1 MKYRRKYMKHLLVIH
16 TGGTISMSQDQ
27 SNKVV
32 TNDINP
38 ISMHQDVINQY
49 AQIDELNPFNVPSPH
64 MTIKHVKQ
72 LKDIILEAVTN
83 KYYDGFVITHG
94 TDTLEE
100 TAFLLDLI
108 LGIEQ
113 PVVITGAMRSSN
125 EIGSDG
131 LYNYISAIRVA
142 SDEKA
147 RHKGVMVVFN
157 DEIHTARNV
166 TKTHTSNT
174 NTFQSPNHGPLG
186 VLTKDRVQFHHMPYR
201 QQALENVNEKLNVP
215 LVKAYMG
222 MPGDIFSFYSREGID
237 GMVIEALGQG
247 NIPPSALEG
256 IQQLVSLN
264 IPILVKAY
272 MGMPGDIFSF
282 YSREGIDGMVIEALG
297 QGNIPPSALEG
308 IQQLVSLNIPIVLVS
323 RSFNGIVSP
332 TYAYDGGGYQLAQ
345 QGFIFSNGL
354 NGPKARLKLLVA
366 LSNNLDKAEIKSY
379 FEL

>member
-1 MKYRRKYMKHLLVIH
+1 MKHLLVIH

-64 MTIKHVKQ
+64 MTIQHVKQ

-215 LVKAYMG
+215 LVKAYMS

-256 IQQLVSLN
+256 IQQLV
-264 IPILVKAY
+264 Y
-272 MGMPGDIFSF
+272 
-282 YSREGIDGMVIEALG
+282 
-297 QGNIPPSALEG
+297 
-308 IQQLVSLNIPIVLVS
+308 LNIPIVLVS

>member
-1 MKYRRKYMKHLLVIH
+1 MKHLLVIH

-64 MTIKHVKQ
+64 MTIQHVKQ

-113 PVVITGAMRSSN
+113 PVVITGAMHSSN

-201 QQALENVNEKLNVP
+201 QQALKNVNEKLNVP

-247 NIPPSALEG
+247 N
-256 IQQLVSLN
+256 
-264 IPILVKAY
+264 
-272 MGMPGDIFSF
+272 M
-282 YSREGIDGMVIEALG
+282 
-297 QGNIPPSALEG
+297 PPSALEG

>member
-1 MKYRRKYMKHLLVIH
+1 MKHLLVIH

-32 TNDINP
+32 TNDTNP

-64 MTIKHVKQ
+64 MTIQHVKQ

-125 EIGSDG
+125 EIGTDG

-201 QQALENVNEKLNVP
+201 QQALENVNDKLNVP
-215 LVKAYMG
+215 
-222 MPGDIFSFYSREGID
+222 
-237 GMVIEALGQG
+237 
-247 NIPPSALEG
+247 
-256 IQQLVSLN
+256 
-264 IPILVKAY
+264 LVKAY

>member
-1 MKYRRKYMKHLLVIH
+1 MKHLLVIH

-64 MTIKHVKQ
+64 MTIQHVKQ

-264 IPILVKAY
+264 IPI
-272 MGMPGDIFSF
+272 
-282 YSREGIDGMVIEALG
+282 
-297 QGNIPPSALEG
+297 
-308 IQQLVSLNIPIVLVS
+308 VLVS

-366 LSNNLDKAEIKSY
+366 LINNLYKAEIKSY

>member
-1 MKYRRKYMKHLLVIH
+1 MKHLLVIH

-38 ISMHQDVINQY
+38 ISLHQDVINQY

-64 MTIKHVKQ
+64 MTIQHVKQ

-108 LGIEQ
+108 LGLEQ

-264 IPILVKAY
+264 IPI
-272 MGMPGDIFSF
+272 
-282 YSREGIDGMVIEALG
+282 
-297 QGNIPPSALEG
+297 
-308 IQQLVSLNIPIVLVS
+308 VLVS

>member
-1 MKYRRKYMKHLLVIH
+1 MKHLLVIH

-38 ISMHQDVINQY
+38 ISLHQDVINQY

-64 MTIKHVKQ
+64 MTIQHVKQ

-113 PVVITGAMRSSN
+113 PIVITGAMRSSN

-174 NTFQSPNHGPLG
+174 NTFPSPNHGPLG

-247 NIPPSALEG
+247 NMPPSALEG
-256 IQQLVSLN
+256 IQQL
-264 IPILVKAY
+264 I
-272 MGMPGDIFSF
+272 
-282 YSREGIDGMVIEALG
+282 
-297 QGNIPPSALEG
+297 
-308 IQQLVSLNIPIVLVS
+308 SLNIPIVLVS

-366 LSNNLDKAEIKSY
+366 LSNNLDKAEIKAY
-379 FEL
+379 FE

>member
-1 MKYRRKYMKHLLVIH
+1 MKHLLVIH

-64 MTIKHVKQ
+64 MTIQHVKQ
-72 LKDIILEAVTN
+72 LKDIILEAVSN

-100 TAFLLDLI
+100 TVFLLDLI

-201 QQALENVNEKLNVP
+201 QQALENVNDKLNVP

-247 NIPPSALEG
+247 NIPPSAL
-256 IQQLVSLN
+256 
-264 IPILVKAY
+264 
-272 MGMPGDIFSF
+272 D
-282 YSREGIDGMVIEALG
+282 
-297 QGNIPPSALEG
+297 G

>member
-1 MKYRRKYMKHLLVIH
+1 MKHLLVIH

-64 MTIKHVKQ
+64 MTIQHVKQ

-142 SDEKA
+142 SDEKV

-201 QQALENVNEKLNVP
+201 QQALENVNDKLNVP
-215 LVKAYMG
+215 
-222 MPGDIFSFYSREGID
+222 
-237 GMVIEALGQG
+237 
-247 NIPPSALEG
+247 
-256 IQQLVSLN
+256 
-264 IPILVKAY
+264 LVKAY

>member
-1 MKYRRKYMKHLLVIH
+1 MKHLLVIH

-64 MTIKHVKQ
+64 MTIQHVKQ

-264 IPILVKAY
+264 IPI
-272 MGMPGDIFSF
+272 
-282 YSREGIDGMVIEALG
+282 
-297 QGNIPPSALEG
+297 
-308 IQQLVSLNIPIVLVS
+308 VLVS

-354 NGPKARLKLLVA
+354 NDPKARLKLLVA

>member
-1 MKYRRKYMKHLLVIH
+1 MKHLLVIH

-64 MTIKHVKQ
+64 MTIQHVKQ

-108 LGIEQ
+108 LGVEQ

-201 QQALENVNEKLNVP
+201 QQALENVNDKLNVP
-215 LVKAYMG
+215 
-222 MPGDIFSFYSREGID
+222 
-237 GMVIEALGQG
+237 
-247 NIPPSALEG
+247 
-256 IQQLVSLN
+256 
-264 IPILVKAY
+264 LVKAY

>member
-1 MKYRRKYMKHLLVIH
+1 MKHLLVIH

-38 ISMHQDVINQY
+38 ISLHQDVINQY

-64 MTIKHVKQ
+64 MTIQHVKQ

-247 NIPPSALEG
+247 N
-256 IQQLVSLN
+256 
-264 IPILVKAY
+264 
-272 MGMPGDIFSF
+272 M
-282 YSREGIDGMVIEALG
+282 
-297 QGNIPPSALEG
+297 PPSALEG

-332 TYAYDGGGYQLAQ
+332 TYAYDGGDYQLAQ

>member
-1 MKYRRKYMKHLLVIH
+1 MKHLLVIH

-64 MTIKHVKQ
+64 MTIQHVKQ
-72 LKDIILEAVTN
+72 LKDIILEAVSN

-201 QQALENVNEKLNVP
+201 QQALENVNDKLNVP

-247 NIPPSALEG
+247 NIPPSAL
-256 IQQLVSLN
+256 
-264 IPILVKAY
+264 
-272 MGMPGDIFSF
+272 D
-282 YSREGIDGMVIEALG
+282 
-297 QGNIPPSALEG
+297 G

-332 TYAYDGGGYQLAQ
+332 TYAYYGGGYQLAQ

>member
-1 MKYRRKYMKHLLVIH
+1 MKHLLVIH

-64 MTIKHVKQ
+64 MTIQHVKQ
-72 LKDIILEAVTN
+72 LKDIILEAVSN

-201 QQALENVNEKLNVP
+201 QQALENVNDKLNVP
-215 LVKAYMG
+215 
-222 MPGDIFSFYSREGID
+222 
-237 GMVIEALGQG
+237 
-247 NIPPSALEG
+247 
-256 IQQLVSLN
+256 
-264 IPILVKAY
+264 LVKAY

>member
-1 MKYRRKYMKHLLVIH
+1 MKHLLVIH

-64 MTIKHVKQ
+64 MTIQHVKQ

-113 PVVITGAMRSSN
+113 LVVITGAMRSSN

-256 IQQLVSLN
+256 IQQLV
-264 IPILVKAY
+264 Y
-272 MGMPGDIFSF
+272 
-282 YSREGIDGMVIEALG
+282 
-297 QGNIPPSALEG
+297 
-308 IQQLVSLNIPIVLVS
+308 LNIPIVLVS

>member
-1 MKYRRKYMKHLLVIH
+1 MKHLLVIH

-64 MTIKHVKQ
+64 MTIQHVKQ

-201 QQALENVNEKLNVP
+201 QQALENVNDKLNVP
-215 LVKAYMG
+215 
-222 MPGDIFSFYSREGID
+222 
-237 GMVIEALGQG
+237 
-247 NIPPSALEG
+247 
-256 IQQLVSLN
+256 
-264 IPILVKAY
+264 LVKAY

-366 LSNNLDKAEIKSY
+366 LSNNLDKAEIKLY

>member
-1 MKYRRKYMKHLLVIH
+1 MKHLLVIH

-64 MTIKHVKQ
+64 MTIQHVKQ

-201 QQALENVNEKLNVP
+201 QQALENVNDKLNVP
-215 LVKAYMG
+215 
-222 MPGDIFSFYSREGID
+222 
-237 GMVIEALGQG
+237 
-247 NIPPSALEG
+247 
-256 IQQLVSLN
+256 
-264 IPILVKAY
+264 LVKAY

-332 TYAYDGGGYQLAQ
+332 TYAYDGGGYQIAQ

>member
-1 MKYRRKYMKHLLVIH
+1 MKHLLVIH

-38 ISMHQDVINQY
+38 ISLHQDVINQH

-64 MTIKHVKQ
+64 MTIQHVKQ

-247 NIPPSALEG
+247 N
-256 IQQLVSLN
+256 
-264 IPILVKAY
+264 
-272 MGMPGDIFSF
+272 M
-282 YSREGIDGMVIEALG
+282 
-297 QGNIPPSALEG
+297 PPSALEG

>member
-1 MKYRRKYMKHLLVIH
+1 MKHLLVIH

-64 MTIKHVKQ
+64 MTIQHVKQ

-201 QQALENVNEKLNVP
+201 QQALENVNDKLNVP
-215 LVKAYMG
+215 
-222 MPGDIFSFYSREGID
+222 
-237 GMVIEALGQG
+237 
-247 NIPPSALEG
+247 
-256 IQQLVSLN
+256 
-264 IPILVKAY
+264 LVKAY

-332 TYAYDGGGYQLAQ
+332 TYVYDGGGYQLAQ

>member
-1 MKYRRKYMKHLLVIH
+1 MKHLLVIH

-64 MTIKHVKQ
+64 MTIQHVKQ
-72 LKDIILEAVTN
+72 LKDIILEAVSN

-201 QQALENVNEKLNVP
+201 QQALENVNDKLNAP

-247 NIPPSALEG
+247 NIPPSAL
-256 IQQLVSLN
+256 
-264 IPILVKAY
+264 
-272 MGMPGDIFSF
+272 D
-282 YSREGIDGMVIEALG
+282 
-297 QGNIPPSALEG
+297 G

>member
-1 MKYRRKYMKHLLVIH
+1 MKHLLVIH

-38 ISMHQDVINQY
+38 ISLHQDVINQY

-64 MTIKHVKQ
+64 MTIQHVKQ

-131 LYNYISAIRVA
+131 LHNYISAIRVA

-222 MPGDIFSFYSREGID
+222 
-237 GMVIEALGQG
+237 L
-247 NIPPSALEG
+247 
-256 IQQLVSLN
+256 
-264 IPILVKAY
+264 
-272 MGMPGDIFSF
+272 PGDIFSF

>member
-1 MKYRRKYMKHLLVIH
+1 MKHLLVIH

-64 MTIKHVKQ
+64 MTIQHVKQ
-72 LKDIILEAVTN
+72 LKDIILEAVSN

-201 QQALENVNEKLNVP
+201 QPALENVNEKLNVP
-215 LVKAYMG
+215 
-222 MPGDIFSFYSREGID
+222 
-237 GMVIEALGQG
+237 
-247 NIPPSALEG
+247 
-256 IQQLVSLN
+256 
-264 IPILVKAY
+264 LVKAY

>member
-1 MKYRRKYMKHLLVIH
+1 MKHLLVIH

-64 MTIKHVKQ
+64 MTIQHVKQ
-72 LKDIILEAVTN
+72 LKDIILEAVSN

-113 PVVITGAMRSSN
+113 SVVITGAMRSSN

-201 QQALENVNEKLNVP
+201 QQALENVNDKLNVP

-247 NIPPSALEG
+247 NIPPSAL
-256 IQQLVSLN
+256 
-264 IPILVKAY
+264 
-272 MGMPGDIFSF
+272 D
-282 YSREGIDGMVIEALG
+282 
-297 QGNIPPSALEG
+297 G

>member
-1 MKYRRKYMKHLLVIH
+1 MKHLLVIH

-64 MTIKHVKQ
+64 MTIQHVKQ
-72 LKDIILEAVTN
+72 LKDIILEAVSN

-113 PVVITGAMRSSN
+113 PIVITGAMRSSN

-147 RHKGVMVVFN
+147 RHKGVMIVFN

-247 NIPPSALEG
+247 NMPPSALEG
-256 IQQLVSLN
+256 IQQL
-264 IPILVKAY
+264 I
-272 MGMPGDIFSF
+272 
-282 YSREGIDGMVIEALG
+282 
-297 QGNIPPSALEG
+297 
-308 IQQLVSLNIPIVLVS
+308 SLNIPIVLVS

>member
-1 MKYRRKYMKHLLVIH
+1 MKHLLVIH

-64 MTIKHVKQ
+64 MTIQHVKQ

-201 QQALENVNEKLNVP
+201 QQALENVNDKLNVP

-264 IPILVKAY
+264 IPI
-272 MGMPGDIFSF
+272 
-282 YSREGIDGMVIEALG
+282 
-297 QGNIPPSALEG
+297 
-308 IQQLVSLNIPIVLVS
+308 VLVS
-323 RSFNGIVSP
+323 RFFNGIVSP

>member
-1 MKYRRKYMKHLLVIH
+1 MKHLLVIH

-64 MTIKHVKQ
+64 MTIQHVKQ

-83 KYYDGFVITHG
+83 KYYAGFVITHG

-201 QQALENVNEKLNVP
+201 QQALENVNDKLNVP

-247 NIPPSALEG
+247 NIPPS
-256 IQQLVSLN
+256 V
-264 IPILVKAY
+264 
-272 MGMPGDIFSF
+272 
-282 YSREGIDGMVIEALG
+282 
-297 QGNIPPSALEG
+297 LEG

>member
-1 MKYRRKYMKHLLVIH
+1 MKHLLVIH

-32 TNDINP
+32 TNDTNP

-64 MTIKHVKQ
+64 MTIQHVKQ

-113 PVVITGAMRSSN
+113 PVVITGAMRSPN

-201 QQALENVNEKLNVP
+201 QQALENVNDKLNVP
-215 LVKAYMG
+215 
-222 MPGDIFSFYSREGID
+222 
-237 GMVIEALGQG
+237 
-247 NIPPSALEG
+247 
-256 IQQLVSLN
+256 
-264 IPILVKAY
+264 LVKAY

>member
-1 MKYRRKYMKHLLVIH
+1 MKHLLVIH

-64 MTIKHVKQ
+64 MTIQHVKQ
-72 LKDIILEAVTN
+72 LKDIILEAVSN

-201 QQALENVNEKLNVP
+201 QQALENVNDKLNVP

-247 NIPPSALEG
+247 NIPPSVL
-256 IQQLVSLN
+256 
-264 IPILVKAY
+264 
-272 MGMPGDIFSF
+272 D
-282 YSREGIDGMVIEALG
+282 
-297 QGNIPPSALEG
+297 G

-332 TYAYDGGGYQLAQ
+332 TYAYDGSGYQLAQ

>member
-1 MKYRRKYMKHLLVIH
+1 MKHLLVIH

-38 ISMHQDVINQY
+38 ISLHQDVINQY

-64 MTIKHVKQ
+64 MTIQHVKQ

-247 NIPPSALEG
+247 N
-256 IQQLVSLN
+256 
-264 IPILVKAY
+264 
-272 MGMPGDIFSF
+272 M
-282 YSREGIDGMVIEALG
+282 
-297 QGNIPPSALEG
+297 PPSALEG

-345 QGFIFSNGL
+345 QVFIFSNGL

>member
-1 MKYRRKYMKHLLVIH
+1 MKHLLVIH

-38 ISMHQDVINQY
+38 ISLHQDVINQY

-64 MTIKHVKQ
+64 MTIQHVKQ

-247 NIPPSALEG
+247 NMPPSALEG
-256 IQQLVSLN
+256 IQQL
-264 IPILVKAY
+264 I
-272 MGMPGDIFSF
+272 
-282 YSREGIDGMVIEALG
+282 
-297 QGNIPPSALEG
+297 
-308 IQQLVSLNIPIVLVS
+308 SLNIPIVLVS

-366 LSNNLDKAEIKSY
+366 LSNNLDKAEIKAY
-379 FEL
+379 FE

>member
-1 MKYRRKYMKHLLVIH
+1 MKHLLVIH

-64 MTIKHVKQ
+64 MTIQHVKQ
-72 LKDIILEAVTN
+72 LKDIILEAVSN

-186 VLTKDRVQFHHMPYR
+186 VLTKDRVQFHHMTYR
-201 QQALENVNEKLNVP
+201 QQALENVNDKLNVP

-247 NIPPSALEG
+247 NIPPSAL
-256 IQQLVSLN
+256 
-264 IPILVKAY
+264 
-272 MGMPGDIFSF
+272 D
-282 YSREGIDGMVIEALG
+282 
-297 QGNIPPSALEG
+297 G

>member
-1 MKYRRKYMKHLLVIH
+1 MKHLLVIH

-64 MTIKHVKQ
+64 MTIQHVKQ

-201 QQALENVNEKLNVP
+201 QQALENINDKLNVP
-215 LVKAYMG
+215 
-222 MPGDIFSFYSREGID
+222 
-237 GMVIEALGQG
+237 
-247 NIPPSALEG
+247 
-256 IQQLVSLN
+256 
-264 IPILVKAY
+264 LVKAY